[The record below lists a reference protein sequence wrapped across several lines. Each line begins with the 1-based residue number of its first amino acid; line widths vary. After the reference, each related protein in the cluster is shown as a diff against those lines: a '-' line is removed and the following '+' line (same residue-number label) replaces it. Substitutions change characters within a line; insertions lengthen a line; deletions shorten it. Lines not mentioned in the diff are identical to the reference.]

1 MIKTAKMT
9 DQRLT
14 IRLSEDDDKALQIRK
29 RGVACGSEGLV
40 TGKKQVSRPEQRRVS
55 ASPVFMLIAT
65 GAIG

>member
-14 IRLSEDDDKALQIRK
+14 IRLSEDDDKALQLLQAHMRPL
-29 RGVACGSEGLV
+29 SF
-40 TGKKQVSRPEQRRVS
+40 VSRVD
-55 ASPVFMLIAT
+55 LIRYSIQKAALAVVAT